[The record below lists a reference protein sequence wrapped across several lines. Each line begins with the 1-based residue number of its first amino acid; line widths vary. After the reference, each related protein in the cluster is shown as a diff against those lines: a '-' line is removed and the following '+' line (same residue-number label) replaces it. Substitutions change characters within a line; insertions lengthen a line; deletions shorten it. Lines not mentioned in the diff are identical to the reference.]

1 MIHEA
6 NAEKILKIKVWKND
20 ISSVKQNID
29 LDTRGLK
36 SFDHYNV
43 RSKRKSNNGPIND
56 GLPTHFYGIFET
68 NLTLLFP
75 EKDNN
80 PIVLSEQGLDG

>member
-1 MIHEA
+1 MES
-6 NAEKILKIKVWKND
+6 D
-20 ISSVKQNID
+20 IYLVKQNID
-29 LDTRGLK
+29 LGTIRGLK

-43 RSKRKSNNGPIND
+43 RSKRKSNDGPIND
-56 GLPTHFYGIFET
+56 GLPTPFYGIFET